1 MDNPEIDENKNFD
14 FLVVK
19 SRELLQEQFKSYES
33 ANSKAG
39 ILISISALL
48 IPIALSFISNSDTPE
63 YVKIFT
69 IIPTTLMILALTYL
83 LKVLLPK
90 DLDVGF
96 NFDQFERL
104 INNPHKDLQLFEIG
118 ANRDSF
124 KANKPIVKAQN
135 RNFKTG
141 VKLIFS
147 SAIIL
152 LVLITASLI
161 F

>member
-1 MDNPEIDENKNFD
+1 MDNPEIDENKNFE

-63 YVKIFT
+63 YVKILT

-90 DLDVGF
+90 GLNIGF

-104 INNPHKDLQLFEIG
+104 INDPYKDLQLFEIG
-118 ANRDSF
+118 ANKDSF
-124 KANKPIVKAQN
+124 NSNKPIVKTQN

-141 VKLIFS
+141 VKLVFT